1 MTITLY
7 GRESKSKLVATLLGQ
22 NNMFLNDPVLP
33 EPGIPYK
40 NPQYEDKDPAARKG
54 ASSTAAVR
62 TQYTVRTTEEVKN
75 EITAVLDSLEKEQ
88 ILEETEPAAEV
99 MTNLLSHQKQGLSFM
114 LKKEQAW
121 DLENE
126 QSNSS
131 LWRLKPTAGGSKKY
145 TNVITGED
153 SKSKP
158 AEARGGIL
166 ADEMGLGKTVGSF
179 LALWG
184 ILLTYTAHSALTH
197 CFNS

>member
-7 GRESKSKLVATLLGQ
+7 GRESKAKMVATLLGQ

-33 EPGIPYK
+33 EPGIPYR
-40 NPQYEDKDPAARKG
+40 NPQYEDKDPTARKG
-54 ASSTAAVR
+54 ASSGSAVR

-88 ILEETEPAAEV
+88 ILKETEPSSEV
-99 MTNLLSHQKQGLSFM
+99 NTTLLPHQKQGLSFM

-121 DLENE
+121 DMENE

-131 LWRLKPTAGGSKKY
+131 LWRPKIMPSGAKKY

-153 SKSKP
+153 SKTKP
-158 AEARGGIL
+158 VEARGGIL
-166 ADEMGLGKTVGSF
+166 ADEMGLGKTVSYYSSCLRF
-179 LALWG
+179 
-184 ILLTYTAHSALTH
+184 H
-197 CFNS
+197 

>member
-7 GRESKSKLVATLLGQ
+7 GRESKAKMVATLLGQ

-40 NPQYEDKDPAARKG
+40 NPQYEDKDPLARKG
-54 ASSTAAVR
+54 ASSSSAVR

-99 MTNLLSHQKQGLSFM
+99 KTTLLPHQKQGLSFM

-121 DLENE
+121 DMENE

-131 LWRLKPTAGGSKKY
+131 LWRLKTTPSGAKKY

-153 SKSKP
+153 SKTKP

-166 ADEMGLGKTVGSF
+166 ADEMGLGKTVGS
-179 LALWG
+179 LHLLSG
-184 ILLTYTAHSALTH
+184 VSLTYTAYSALTY